1 MANWLERRGDF
12 RSEVSSNADL
22 ARKTAELLSI
32 VQEFKGD
39 LAHLGA
45 NAEWAHVFPAMKALL
60 VMQLKGAG
68 NALVAQANRL
78 NPDQQHLSSLDAS
91 VLYEP
96 GDPRLTVSVVAGIL
110 DEIAT
115 KLTQVSGTKLTQ
127 VNGTKLTQVNGTVAG
142 QGCFVAT
149 AVYGCPDAPQ
159 IQVLRRFRDSVL
171 LHSRPGKC
179 CVRAYYACAPGLS
192 RRLQRRRWALRALRA
207 ALDKFVRRLE
217 KA

>member
-1 MANWLERRGDF
+1 
-12 RSEVSSNADL
+12 
-22 ARKTAELLSI
+22 
-32 VQEFKGD
+32 
-39 LAHLGA
+39 
-45 NAEWAHVFPAMKALL
+45 
-60 VMQLKGAG
+60 
-68 NALVAQANRL
+68 
-78 NPDQQHLSSLDAS
+78 
-91 VLYEP
+91 
-96 GDPRLTVSVVAGIL
+96 VVAGIL
-110 DEIAT
+110 DEIATKLTQVSGTKLTQVSGTKLTQVNGT